1 MYSRSE
7 RRIFRRIDGAIP
19 IKYTLSRGRRE
30 CRAVTKNISGGGMRI
45 AVFKRMTP
53 GTILD
58 LEIFRDASGRKA
70 KCKGEVKWIGS
81 TAVKGKR
88 KKGLEAGIKF
98 LDLSFL
104 FIGNL
109 IGDLES
115 RKISEQLRNPATN

>member
-7 RRIFRRIDGAIP
+7 RRVFRRIEGEVP
-19 IKYTLSRGRRE
+19 VRYTLSRGRRE
-30 CRAVTKNISGGGMRI
+30 YRAVTKNISGGGMKI
-45 AVFKRMTP
+45 SIFKRMAP

-58 LEIFRDASGRKA
+58 LQILRDASGRNA
-70 KCKGEVKWIGS
+70 RCKGEVRWIGS
-81 TAVKGKR
+81 AVIKGKR
-88 KKGLEAGIKF
+88 KKALEAGIKF

-115 RKISEQLRNPATN
+115 KKIAAQLKNPTTN